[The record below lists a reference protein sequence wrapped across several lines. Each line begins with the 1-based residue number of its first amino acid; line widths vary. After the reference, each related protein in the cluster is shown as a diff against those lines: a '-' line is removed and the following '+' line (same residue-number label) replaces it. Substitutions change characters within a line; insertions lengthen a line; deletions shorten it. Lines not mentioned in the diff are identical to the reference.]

1 MTAFQQNADGVLVLA
16 CHNGNCHSEKGS
28 RLADS
33 RVRYLKTMMEQM
45 GFEPRRLMI
54 QTLAANMGIEF
65 VQIVNAFEER
75 LKALGPS
82 RLKASASAK
91 TGP

>member
-1 MTAFQQNADGVLVLA
+1 
-16 CHNGNCHSEKGS
+16 
-28 RLADS
+28 
-33 RVRYLKTMMEQM
+33 
-45 GFEPRRLMI
+45 
-54 QTLAANMGIEF
+54 MGIEF